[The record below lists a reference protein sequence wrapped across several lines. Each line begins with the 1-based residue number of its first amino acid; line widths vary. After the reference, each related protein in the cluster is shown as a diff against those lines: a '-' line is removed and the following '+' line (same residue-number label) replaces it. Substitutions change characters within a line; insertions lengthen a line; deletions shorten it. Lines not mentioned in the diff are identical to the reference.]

1 VIPAPAAKEGGVVD
15 QTHDLEP
22 KSEADRAKLE
32 KLFQERQ
39 SADELQGKGILKG
52 KSNPDLRIVAS
63 GPDEES

>member
-1 VIPAPAAKEGGVVD
+1 MVD

-39 SADELQGKGILKG
+39 SANELQDKGILKG
-52 KSNPDLRIVAS
+52 GS
-63 GPDEES
+63 GSELLLTRDCQFQGESGS